1 MLEMPV
7 VLFPGRAKLAI
18 SPTLTGSMSP
28 VMTIGDV
35 LGGAR

>member
-1 MLEMPV
+1 
-7 VLFPGRAKLAI
+7 LFPGRAKLAI